1 MQNFILTRVAI
12 DSLIDGTKLSI
23 QNKSISESMA
33 QIEQAREL
41 IQKLKQMSTS
51 DQTAIVARRESTI
64 EDLAIIAADKLK
76 KVPLKKARH
85 EGDVSAA
92 VGNLLG
98 EVQGLRGQEPLVS
111 GLAIVTIIAWSNN
124 NH

>member
-1 MQNFILTRVAI
+1 MPYNKSNTILKGDRGILMQNFILTRVAI

-64 EDLAIIAADKLK
+64 EDLAIITAGKLK
-76 KVPLKKARH
+76 KVPRKKANRKGTL
-85 EGDVSAA
+85 EQP
-92 VGNLLG
+92 LG
-98 EVQGLRGQEPLVS
+98 TS
-111 GLAIVTIIAWSNN
+111 
-124 NH
+124 